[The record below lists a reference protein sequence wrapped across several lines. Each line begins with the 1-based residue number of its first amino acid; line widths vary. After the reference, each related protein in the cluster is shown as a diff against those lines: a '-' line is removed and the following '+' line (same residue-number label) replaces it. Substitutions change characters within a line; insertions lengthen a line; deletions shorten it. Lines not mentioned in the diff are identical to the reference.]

1 MSTDLDEL
9 GATGRPHR
17 EGGRAAA
24 RARARVGVVRHAR
37 PRRFSVLA
45 TIAKIAVSVIVV
57 ALISSVSVTAIATW
71 QVASTIK
78 PGIKLA
84 HLPGVKAA
92 PAGEIPQIGAIKGG
106 VNLLLVGTDTRTG
119 QGGVFS
125 SADQLEGSSGAG
137 NNDVTI
143 LMHIAQDHRSA
154 TVVSFP
160 RDLMLPIPSCPDPTG
175 GSFSS
180 MSSQMLNSSLT
191 YGGLPCPVLTIEKL
205 TGLTIPFAAE
215 ITFDGVTA
223 MSNAVGGVS
232 VCLATPVKDA
242 YTDPQLNLPAGE
254 QTLVGPVA
262 LSFLRSRHGIGD
274 GSDLGRISNQQV
286 FLSALVR
293 KIKDGGVLSNPL
305 QLYPLAKAA
314 VSNMRLSDTLE
325 NPSTMVQIALALK
338 NIPLSN
344 VVFLQYPVFTD
355 PDNVNRVVP
364 DTASARVLMDALVA
378 DQPVQLTG
386 TTGRAAEVNTSAPVA
401 PDATAQP
408 DATST
413 PADAGTATAPAAPG
427 TTAVALPSNIVGQTA
442 AQQTCTKGNN

>member
-1 MSTDLDEL
+1 MRHGRLRWSHPF
-9 GATGRPHR
+9 ATTAKV
-17 EGGRAAA
+17 AAS
-24 RARARVGVVRHAR
+24 VV
-37 PRRFSVLA
+37 
-45 TIAKIAVSVIVV
+45 VV

-71 QVASTIK
+71 EVASTIK

-92 PAGEIPQIGAIKGG
+92 LAGDIPQIGAIKGG
-106 VNLLLVGTDTRTG
+106 VNLLLVGTDTRTD
-119 QGGVFS
+119 QGGAFS
-125 SADQLEGSSGAG
+125 SADQLDGSSGAG

-143 LMHIAQDHRSA
+143 LMHIAQDHQSA

-160 RDLMLPIPSCPDPTG
+160 RDLMIAIPSCPDPTG

-180 MSSQMLNSSLT
+180 MTNQMLNSTLI

-205 TGLTIPFAAE
+205 TRLTIPFAAA

-242 YTDPQLNLPAGE
+242 YTDPQLDLSAGQ

-355 PDNVNRVVP
+355 PDNVDRVVP
-364 DTASARVLMDALVA
+364 DTSSARVLTDALIA

-386 TTGRAAEVNTSAPVA
+386 TTGRAAGLSTASPVA
-401 PDATAQP
+401 PDAT
-408 DATST
+408 S
-413 PADAGTATAPAAPG
+413 APG
-427 TTAVALPSNIVGQTA
+427 ATPGPTGTGAATGSAASGTTSVALPSNIVGQTA

>member
-1 MSTDLDEL
+1 ML
-9 GATGRPHR
+9 
-17 EGGRAAA
+17 
-24 RARARVGVVRHAR
+24 
-37 PRRFSVLA
+37 
-45 TIAKIAVSVIVV
+45 VV
-57 ALISSVSVTAIATW
+57 ALISSISVAAIATW
-71 QVASTIK
+71 EVASTIK

-84 HLPGVKAA
+84 HLPGVKVA
-92 PAGEIPQIGAIKGG
+92 PAGQIPQIGAIQGG
-106 VNLLLVGTDTRTG
+106 VNLLLVGTDTRTD
-119 QGGVFS
+119 QGGAFS
-125 SADQLEGSSGAG
+125 SQDQLDGSSGAG

-143 LMHIAQDHRSA
+143 LMHIAQDHQSA

-160 RDLMLPIPSCPDPTG
+160 RDLMIPIPSCPDPTG

-180 MSSQMLNSSLT
+180 MTSQMLNSSLT

-232 VCLATPVKDA
+232 VCLATPVKDE
-242 YTDPQLNLPAGE
+242 YTDPQLDLPAGE

-325 NPSTMVQIALALK
+325 DPSTMVQIALALK
-338 NIPLSN
+338 NIPLAN

-355 PDNVNRVVP
+355 PDNVDRVVP
-364 DTASARVLMDALVA
+364 DTSSARVLMDALVA

-386 TTGRAAEVNTSAPVA
+386 TTGRAAEVNTAAPVA
-401 PDATAQP
+401 PDATP
-408 DATST
+408 TDATT
-413 PADAGTATAPAAPG
+413 PASTDAASPPATATPG
-427 TTAVALPSNIVGQTA
+427 ATAVALPSSIVGQTA